1 MDTSRGYEFLTDCPT
16 CLTGFH
22 EVAYPGIC
30 ECKLHGHKTARR
42 NWKGKSY
49 ADVSLDRVNVLSIY
63 ALHLTTNDYISIY
76 IYTYI
81 YIYKYIP
88 WQPKRKVA
96 NVWNEVHNQ
105 VPACLGCTN
114 TWFLTVFDSCS
125 YSFGN
130 HLKAH
135 SFVME
140 SYSHQTSTHE
150 RVAVTKIKTCIN
162 NK

>member
-76 IYTYI
+76 IYIHI
-81 YIYKYIP
+81 YIFISISHGNRSEKSLMFGMRCTTKC
-88 WQPKRKVA
+88 QRVLA
-96 NVWNEVHNQ
+96 AQ
-105 VPACLGCTN
+105 TLG
-114 TWFLTVFDSCS
+114 F
-125 YSFGN
+125 
-130 HLKAH
+130 
-135 SFVME
+135 
-140 SYSHQTSTHE
+140 
-150 RVAVTKIKTCIN
+150 
-162 NK
+162 